1 MATAI
6 SNMDDVHILDPPDRR
21 PAAPQVVQSMVLE
34 TTTTRAEATPPTE
47 PKPSQGGSTHM
58 APPKS
63 SPDAGASPR
72 RSPRAEKLAREAEE
86 EEHRGLTFEG
96 IKSATAMFQFANT
109 EEIKEKVR
117 MAKLRPP
124 PYDVKDRYKTRGFF
138 QWLARHSYFE
148 NTTLSII
155 VFNAL
160 WISIDTDGN
169 TADTILDAKV
179 AYITADV
186 MFFGY
191 FSFELIVRFMAFAKK
206 KHCLRDGWFVF
217 DSTLVTLYAFDPFT
231 IGLMA
236 HISGGGGLNL
246 PTAVLRLFRLARL
259 SRLIRMLRSLPELMI
274 MIKGMVTAAASVGYT
289 LGLLML
295 ITYVFA
301 IALVNLAPPGE
312 DVTEEFFSSV
322 PATMHNLIVFAVF
335 LDALAD
341 FIIPVKEQSTVCFMC
356 CWIYICLAA
365 MTVMNML
372 IGVLCEVIS
381 AVAEEEKESMMV
393 DKVHEKF
400 SQIVEQLDKNSD
412 GNLSWDEFQQILE
425 FPDALQELENM
436 NVDSESMVDMA
447 EDFFFDDGE
456 PVPVSF
462 DQFMDMVL
470 DLRGGQQGTVENI
483 MALQKRFNKKFF
495 AMSRRI
501 DGIDGSLA
509 GIDQKLDEMLKK
521 KGVTPIVLVRQ
532 STHSTLGGPP
542 SARPSITKAPD
553 QEPEAMEPVSPATQ
567 S

>member
-1 MATAI
+1 
-6 SNMDDVHILDPPDRR
+6 
-21 PAAPQVVQSMVLE
+21 VLE

-47 PKPSQGGSTHM
+47 PKPSKGGSTM
-58 APPKS
+58 APPS
-63 SPDAGASPR
+63 SSVLLQAGSGSTMAPPTASPRSSPR
-72 RSPRAEKLAREAEE
+72 RSPRAERIAREAEK
-86 EEHRGLTFEG
+86 EEHRGITFETA
-96 IKSATAMFQFANT
+96 KHATNLFNFANT

-117 MAKLRPP
+117 AAKLRPP
-124 PYDVKDRYKTRGFF
+124 PYDVKDRYKTSGCF
-138 QWLARHSYFE
+138 QWLAKHPIFE
-148 NTTLSII
+148 NTTLAII
-155 VFNAL
+155 VINAL

-169 TADTILDAKV
+169 TSDTILDAKPV
-179 AYITADV
+179 YVTADV
-186 MFFGY
+186 MFFTY
-191 FSFELIVRFMAFAKK
+191 FSFELVVRFMAFAKK
-206 KHCLRDGWFVF
+206 KHCFRDGWFVF

-236 HISGGGGLNL
+236 HLSGGGGLNL

-295 ITYVFA
+295 VTYVFA
-301 IALVNLAPPGE
+301 IALVNLAPP
-312 DVTEEFFSSV
+312 VEEEITITDDFFPSV
-322 PATMHNLIVFAVF
+322 PSTMHNLIVYAVF

-341 FIIPVKEQSTVCFMC
+341 FIIPIKEQSTVCFMC

-400 SQIVEQLDKNSD
+400 SGIVDRLDKDND
-412 GNLSWDEFQQILE
+412 GNLSWDEFQAILE
-425 FPDALQELENM
+425 FPEALQELDSM

-456 PVPVSF
+456 AVPVSF

-495 AMSRRI
+495 SMSRRI
-501 DGIDGSLA
+501 DGIDGSLE
-509 GIDQKLDEMLKK
+509 GIEQKLDMILRK
-521 KGVTPIVLVRQ
+521 KGIEPILLERQ
-532 STHSTLGGPP
+532 KSLTSPQAN
-542 SARPSITKAPD
+542 SAPLCNDKESMEI
-553 QEPEAMEPVSPATQ
+553 EPLSPATQ